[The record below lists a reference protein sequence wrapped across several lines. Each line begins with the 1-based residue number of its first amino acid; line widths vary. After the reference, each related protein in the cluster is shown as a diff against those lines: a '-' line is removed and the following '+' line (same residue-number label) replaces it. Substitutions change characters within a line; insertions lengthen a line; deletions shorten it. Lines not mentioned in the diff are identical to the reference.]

1 MEPGRQITDRKRVG
15 SDEQLPER
23 QIANAKERVHRERR
37 DVPRSFRRGAP
48 QQYAENDGKTVGF
61 DERNARVRRIREHAA
76 LGPQA
81 EEDAPDVEQDP
92 RASEGEDVKGIGAK

>member
-1 MEPGRQITDRKRVG
+1 MG
-15 SDEQLPER
+15 L
-23 QIANAKERVHRERR
+23 
-37 DVPRSFRRGAP
+37 
-48 QQYAENDGKTVGF
+48 

-92 RASEGEDVKGIGAK
+92 RASEGEDVKGIGAKHVAAQCRCHAASRGKKAATRFTA